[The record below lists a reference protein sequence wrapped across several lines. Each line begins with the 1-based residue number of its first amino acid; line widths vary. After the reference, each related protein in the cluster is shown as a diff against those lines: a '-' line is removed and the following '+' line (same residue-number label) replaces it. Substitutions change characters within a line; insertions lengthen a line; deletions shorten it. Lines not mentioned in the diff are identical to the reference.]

1 MKKKILAVAL
11 TGLIIIF
18 APTIIDAAN
27 NLQAQLNTITEVYN
41 LINDEHISNVDI
53 DTLAEG
59 AIEGMI
65 EATGDP
71 YTTYFT
77 AEEYNTF
84 IADVD
89 GSFTGIGIYIGET
102 EEYVVVQ
109 SPIKGSPAEE
119 AGIEAGDL
127 IINVEGIDMFGKS
140 TEEVA
145 SLVRG
150 EEGTTVNITLLRE
163 DEEFNVDVMRASI
176 QIPNAESEMLS
187 DSIGYLAIN
196 TFGSTSDTEV
206 YQQLEQL
213 KSSGMEQLVLDL
225 RGNGGGYLNAALQ
238 ISTNFIK
245 NGPVLYVLDSDGNEE
260 GYEINQGNNWD
271 LPMVVLINGGSASA
285 SEILVG
291 VLDDYDKATIIGEN
305 TFGKGTVQT
314 IIPLENGGYLKLT
327 INEYFTP
334 NKNKINGIG
343 IAPDIEVL
351 NQDKQ
356 LEAAILYLSNENG
369 YDLDDQN
376 WFSEGGKD
384 YISIKSTIKSIGG
397 NVCWNSKNKTIE
409 IILEQEKV
417 QLSKNL
423 EGLLIENGI
432 AYIDKEVMNEL
443 FPGILI
449 TKINET
455 ITIYHP

>member
-1 MKKKILAVAL
+1 
-11 TGLIIIF
+11 
-18 APTIIDAAN
+18 
-27 NLQAQLNTITEVYN
+27 
-41 LINDEHISNVDI
+41 
-53 DTLAEG
+53 
-59 AIEGMI
+59 
-65 EATGDP
+65 
-71 YTTYFT
+71 
-77 AEEYNTF
+77 
-84 IADVD
+84 
-89 GSFTGIGIYIGET
+89 
-102 EEYVVVQ
+102 
-109 SPIKGSPAEE
+109 
-119 AGIEAGDL
+119 
-127 IINVEGIDMFGKS
+127 MFGKS